1 MQRTL
6 FILATS
12 TILTACGGSSSDNNP
27 PPQTGDMQLSM
38 TDAPADDLTR
48 VQLTLNAVALKPAEG
63 GMVRRD
69 LDEPLVIEDLL
80 ALQGAESTVIMPT
93 TEVPAGRYNWIRL
106 YVQSGD
112 GSTFVIDDNGGEF
125 PLYVPGQQNNQDRE
139 RHVQLVS
146 GFVVPVDGE
155 VNFTLDVDL
164 RRAITKPANK
174 DYYLLRP
181 AVRIV
186 DNSEVGIIEGT
197 ISDSLINDETC
208 SSVMEGDSL
217 EGNAV
222 YLYTGQDAVTGD
234 VFVDEQGSPVGD
246 DNPVTT
252 ATVNYNPDS
261 DAYEYQIGFV
271 PEGDYT
277 LAFTCQALDDMPDT
291 DDDLIFSA
299 QRNVRVTAEQTETA
313 DLPEADVIT
322 TP

>member
-1 MQRTL
+1 MLRAL
-6 FILATS
+6 FILATG
-12 TILTACGGSSSDNNP
+12 TLLAACGGSSSDNP

-38 TDAPADDLTR
+38 TDAPADDLAR
-48 VQLTLNAVALKPAEG
+48 VQLTLNAVALKPAQG
-63 GMVRRD
+63 GMIRRD
-69 LDEPLVIEDLL
+69 LDKPLIIEDLL
-80 ALQGAESTVIMPT
+80 ALQGAKSTVIMPT

-106 YVQSGD
+106 YVQGGD
-112 GSTFVIDDNGGEF
+112 GNTFVIDDSGNQF

-146 GFVVPVDGE
+146 GFIVPVDGK

-164 RRAITKPANK
+164 RRAITKPANQNH
-174 DYYLLRP
+174 YLLRP

-197 ISDSLINDETC
+197 ISDSLINDESCT
-208 SSVMEGDSL
+208 SMMEGDTL

-222 YLYTGQDAVTGD
+222 YLYSGNDAVTGD
-234 VFVDEQGSPVGD
+234 VFVDDQGNPADG

-252 ATVNYNPDS
+252 ATVNYNSDS
-261 DAYEYQIGFV
+261 VYEYQIGFV

-277 LAFTCQALDDMPDT
+277 LAFTCQALDDMPDM
-291 DDDLIFSA
+291 DDDLTFSA
-299 QRNVRVTAEQTETA
+299 QRNVRVTAEQTEIA
-313 DLPEADVIT
+313 DLPEEEVIT

>member
-6 FILATS
+6 FILAAGT
-12 TILTACGGSSSDNNP
+12 LVAACGGSSSDNP
-27 PPQTGDMQLSM
+27 APQTGDVQLSM
-38 TDAPADDLTR
+38 TDAPADDLTQ
-48 VQLTLNAVALKPAEG
+48 VQLTLNAVALKPAQG
-63 GMVRRD
+63 SMIRRD

-80 ALQGAESTVIMPT
+80 ALQGAKSTVILPT

-112 GSTFVIDDNGGEF
+112 GNTYVIDDNGGEF
-125 PLYVPGQQNNQDRE
+125 PLYVPGQQNNQNRE

-164 RRAITKPANK
+164 RRAITKPTNK

-181 AVRIV
+181 AIRIV
-186 DNSEVGIIEGT
+186 DNSKVGIIEGT
-197 ISDSLINDETC
+197 ISDSLIDDETC
-208 SSVMEGDSL
+208 TTVMEGDTVQ
-217 EGNAV
+217 GNAV
-222 YLYTGQDAVTGD
+222 YLYTGRDAQTGD
-234 VFVDEQGSPVGD
+234 VFVDDQGAAIDS

-252 ATVNYNPDS
+252 ATVNYNS
-261 DAYEYQIGFV
+261 GNDAYEYQIGFV

-291 DDDLIFSA
+291 DDNLTFSA
-299 QRNVRVTAEQTETA
+299 QRNVSVTAGQTEIA
-313 DLPEADVIT
+313 DLPKEGVII

>member
-6 FILATS
+6 FILAAGT
-12 TILTACGGSSSDNNP
+12 LVAACGGSSSDNP
-27 PPQTGDMQLSM
+27 APQTGDVQLSM

-48 VQLTLNAVALKPAEG
+48 VQLTLNAVALKPAQG
-63 GMVRRD
+63 SMIRRD

-80 ALQGAESTVIMPT
+80 ALQGAKSTVILPT

-112 GSTFVIDDNGGEF
+112 GNTYVIDDNGGEF
-125 PLYVPGQQNNQDRE
+125 PLYVPGQQNNQNRE

-164 RRAITKPANK
+164 RRAITKPTNK

-181 AVRIV
+181 AIRIV
-186 DNSEVGIIEGT
+186 DNSKVGIIQGT
-197 ISDSLINDETC
+197 ISDSLIDDETC
-208 SSVMEGDSL
+208 TSVMEGDTVQ
-217 EGNAV
+217 GNAV
-222 YLYTGQDAVTGD
+222 YLYTGRDAQTGD
-234 VFVDEQGSPVGD
+234 VFVDDQGAAIDS

-252 ATVNYNPDS
+252 ATVNYNS
-261 DAYEYQIGFV
+261 GNDAYEYQIGFV

-277 LAFTCQALDDMPDT
+277 LAFTCQSLDDMPDT
-291 DDDLIFSA
+291 DDNLAFSA
-299 QRNVRVTAEQTETA
+299 QRNVSVTAEQTEIA
-313 DLPEADVIT
+313 DLPKEGVII

>member
-6 FILATS
+6 FILATG
-12 TILTACGGSSSDNNP
+12 TLLAACGGSSSDNP
-27 PPQTGDMQLSM
+27 SQPQTGDVQLSM

-63 GMVRRD
+63 GMIRRD

-93 TEVPAGRYNWIRL
+93 TTVPAGRYNWIRL

-112 GSTFVIDDNGGEF
+112 GNTYMIDDNGGEF

-181 AVRIV
+181 AIRIV
-186 DNSEVGIIEGT
+186 DNSTVGIIEGT
-197 ISDSLINDETC
+197 VSDALINDEACT
-208 SSVMEGDSL
+208 SVMEGDTL

-222 YLYTGQDAVTGD
+222 YLFTGNDAVTGD
-234 VFVDEQGSPVGD
+234 VFVDDQGNPADS

-252 ATVNYNPDS
+252 ATVTYNPDS
-261 DAYEYQIGFV
+261 DSYEYQIGFV

-277 LAFTCQALDDMPDT
+277 VAFTCQALDDMPDS
-291 DDDLIFSA
+291 DDDLTFSA
-299 QRNVRVTAEQTETA
+299 QRNVNVTAEQTEVA
-313 DLPEADVIT
+313 DLPEEEVIT

>member
-6 FILATS
+6 FILAAGT
-12 TILTACGGSSSDNNP
+12 LVAACGGSSSDNP
-27 PPQTGDMQLSM
+27 APQTGDVQLSM

-48 VQLTLNAVALKPAEG
+48 VQLTLNAVALKPAQG
-63 GMVRRD
+63 SMIRRD

-80 ALQGAESTVIMPT
+80 ALQGAKSTVILPT

-112 GSTFVIDDNGGEF
+112 GNTYVIDDNGGEF
-125 PLYVPGQQNNQDRE
+125 PLYVPGQQNNQNRE

-146 GFVVPVDGE
+146 GFAVPVDGE

-164 RRAITKPANK
+164 RRAITKPTNK

-181 AVRIV
+181 AIRIV
-186 DNSEVGIIEGT
+186 DNSKVGIIQGT
-197 ISDSLINDETC
+197 ISDSLIDDETC
-208 SSVMEGDSL
+208 TSVMEGDTVQ
-217 EGNAV
+217 GNAV
-222 YLYTGQDAVTGD
+222 YLYTGRDAQTGD
-234 VFVDEQGSPVGD
+234 VFVDDQGAAIDS

-252 ATVNYNPDS
+252 ATVNYNS
-261 DAYEYQIGFV
+261 GNDAYEYQIGFV

-277 LAFTCQALDDMPDT
+277 LAFTCQSLDDMPDT
-291 DDDLIFSA
+291 DDNLTFSA
-299 QRNVRVTAEQTETA
+299 QRNVSVTAEQTEIA
-313 DLPEADVIT
+313 DLPKEGVII

>member
-234 VFVDEQGSPVGD
+234 VFVDEQGSLVGD

-299 QRNVRVTAEQTETA
+299 QSNVRVTAEQTETA

>member
-1 MQRTL
+1 MRRALFVMATGTL
-6 FILATS
+6 LA
-12 TILTACGGSSSDNNP
+12 ACGGSSSDNP
-27 PPQTGDMQLSM
+27 PPQTGDVQLSM
-38 TDAPADDLTR
+38 TDAPADDLAQ
-48 VQLTLNAVALKPAEG
+48 VQLTLNAVALKPAQG
-63 GMVRRD
+63 GMIRRD
-69 LDEPLVIEDLL
+69 LDEPLIIENLL

-106 YVQSGD
+106 YVQGGD
-112 GSTFVIDDNGGEF
+112 GNTYVIEDNGGEF

-155 VNFTLDVDL
+155 VDFTLDVDL

-186 DNSEVGIIEGT
+186 DDSQVGTIEGT
-197 ISDSLINDETC
+197 ISDSLINDEACT
-208 SSVMEGDSL
+208 SIMEGDAL

-222 YLYTGQDAVTGD
+222 YLYTNHDAVTGD
-234 VFVDEQGSPVGD
+234 VFVDDQGNPADS

-252 ATVNYNPDS
+252 ATVNYNADS
-261 DAYEYQIGFV
+261 DSYDYQIGFV

-291 DDDLIFSA
+291 DEDLTFSA
-299 QRNVRVTAEQTETA
+299 QRNVSVTAEQTEIA
-313 DLPEADVIT
+313 DLPAEEVIT

>member
-6 FILATS
+6 FILAAGT
-12 TILTACGGSSSDNNP
+12 LVAACGGSSSDNP
-27 PPQTGDMQLSM
+27 APQTGDVQLSM

-48 VQLTLNAVALKPAEG
+48 VQLTLNAVALKPAQG
-63 GMVRRD
+63 SMIRRD

-80 ALQGAESTVIMPT
+80 ALQGAKSTVILPT

-112 GSTFVIDDNGGEF
+112 GNTYVIDDNGGEF
-125 PLYVPGQQNNQDRE
+125 PLYVPGQQNSQNRE

-164 RRAITKPANK
+164 RRAITKPTNK

-181 AVRIV
+181 AIRIV
-186 DNSEVGIIEGT
+186 DNSKVGIIEGT
-197 ISDSLINDETC
+197 ISDSLIDDETC
-208 SSVMEGDSL
+208 TSVMEGDTVQ
-217 EGNAV
+217 GNAV
-222 YLYTGQDAVTGD
+222 YLYTGRDAQTGD
-234 VFVDEQGSPVGD
+234 VFVDDQGAAIDS

-252 ATVNYNPDS
+252 ATVNYNS
-261 DAYEYQIGFV
+261 GNDAYEYQIGFV

-291 DDDLIFSA
+291 DDNLTFSA
-299 QRNVRVTAEQTETA
+299 QRNVSVTAEQTEIA
-313 DLPEADVIT
+313 DLPKEGVII

>member
-6 FILATS
+6 FILAAGT
-12 TILTACGGSSSDNNP
+12 LVAACGGSSSDNP
-27 PPQTGDMQLSM
+27 APQTGDVQLSM
-38 TDAPADDLTR
+38 TDAPADDLTQ
-48 VQLTLNAVALKPAEG
+48 VQLTLNAVALKPAQG
-63 GMVRRD
+63 SMIRRD

-80 ALQGAESTVIMPT
+80 ALQGAKSTVILPT

-112 GSTFVIDDNGGEF
+112 GNTYVIDDNGGEF
-125 PLYVPGQQNNQDRE
+125 PLYVPGQQNNQNRE

-164 RRAITKPANK
+164 RRAITKPTNK

-181 AVRIV
+181 AIRIV
-186 DNSEVGIIEGT
+186 DNSKVGIIQGT
-197 ISDSLINDETC
+197 ISDSLIDDETC
-208 SSVMEGDSL
+208 TSVMEGDTVQ
-217 EGNAV
+217 GNAV
-222 YLYTGQDAVTGD
+222 YLYTGRDAQTGD
-234 VFVDEQGSPVGD
+234 VFVDDQGAAIDS

-252 ATVNYNPDS
+252 ATVNYNS
-261 DAYEYQIGFV
+261 GNDAYEYQIGFV

-291 DDDLIFSA
+291 DDNLAFSA
-299 QRNVRVTAEQTETA
+299 QRNVSVTAEQTEIA
-313 DLPEADVIT
+313 DLPKEGVII

>member
-1 MQRTL
+1 VSTPN
-6 FILATS
+6 LAPVTK
-12 TILTACGGSSSDNNP
+12 P
-27 PPQTGDMQLSM
+27 P
-38 TDAPADDLTR
+38 
-48 VQLTLNAVALKPAEG
+48 
-63 GMVRRD
+63 
-69 LDEPLVIEDLL
+69 
-80 ALQGAESTVIMPT
+80 
-93 TEVPAGRYNWIRL
+93 
-106 YVQSGD
+106 
-112 GSTFVIDDNGGEF
+112 
-125 PLYVPGQQNNQDRE
+125 
-139 RHVQLVS
+139 
-146 GFVVPVDGE
+146 
-155 VNFTLDVDL
+155 L

-234 VFVDEQGSPVGD
+234 IFVDEQGSLVGD

-299 QRNVRVTAEQTETA
+299 QSNVRVTAEQTETA

>member
-1 MQRTL
+1 MRRALFVMATGTL
-6 FILATS
+6 LA
-12 TILTACGGSSSDNNP
+12 ACGGSSSDNP
-27 PPQTGDMQLSM
+27 PPQTGDVQLSM
-38 TDAPADDLTR
+38 TDAPADDLAQ
-48 VQLTLNAVALKPAEG
+48 VQLTLNAVALKPAQG
-63 GMVRRD
+63 GMIRRD
-69 LDEPLVIEDLL
+69 LDEPLIIENLL

-112 GSTFVIDDNGGEF
+112 GNTFVIDDSGNQF

-146 GFVVPVDGE
+146 GFIVPVDGK

-164 RRAITKPANK
+164 RRAITKPANQNH
-174 DYYLLRP
+174 YLLRP

-197 ISDSLINDETC
+197 ISDSLINDESCT
-208 SSVMEGDSL
+208 SMMEGDTL

-222 YLYTGQDAVTGD
+222 YLYSGNDAVTGD
-234 VFVDEQGSPVGD
+234 VFVDDQGNPADG

-252 ATVNYNPDS
+252 ATVNYNSDS
-261 DAYEYQIGFV
+261 VYEYQIGFV

-277 LAFTCQALDDMPDT
+277 LAFTCQALDDMPDM
-291 DDDLIFSA
+291 DDDLTFSA
-299 QRNVRVTAEQTETA
+299 QRNVRVTAEQTEIA
-313 DLPEADVIT
+313 DLPEEEVIT

>member
-6 FILATS
+6 FILAAGT
-12 TILTACGGSSSDNNP
+12 LVAACGGSSSDNP
-27 PPQTGDMQLSM
+27 APQTGDVQLSM

-48 VQLTLNAVALKPAEG
+48 VQLTLNAVALKPAQG
-63 GMVRRD
+63 SMIRRD

-80 ALQGAESTVIMPT
+80 ALQGAKSTVILPT

-112 GSTFVIDDNGGEF
+112 GNTYVIDDNGGEF
-125 PLYVPGQQNNQDRE
+125 PLYVPGQQNNQNRE

-146 GFVVPVDGE
+146 GFAVPVDGE

-164 RRAITKPANK
+164 RRAITKPTNK

-181 AVRIV
+181 AIRIV
-186 DNSEVGIIEGT
+186 DNSKVGIIEGT
-197 ISDSLINDETC
+197 ISDSLIDDETC
-208 SSVMEGDSL
+208 TSVMEGDTVQ
-217 EGNAV
+217 GNAV
-222 YLYTGQDAVTGD
+222 YLYTGRDAQTGD
-234 VFVDEQGSPVGD
+234 VFVDDQGAAIDS

-252 ATVNYNPDS
+252 ATVNYNS
-261 DAYEYQIGFV
+261 GNDAYEYQIGFV

-291 DDDLIFSA
+291 DDNLTFSA
-299 QRNVRVTAEQTETA
+299 QRNVSVTAEQTEIA
-313 DLPEADVIT
+313 DLPKEGVII

>member
-6 FILATS
+6 FILAAGT
-12 TILTACGGSSSDNNP
+12 LVAACGGSSSDNP
-27 PPQTGDMQLSM
+27 APQTGDVQLSM

-48 VQLTLNAVALKPAEG
+48 VQLTLNAVALKPAQG
-63 GMVRRD
+63 SMIRRD

-80 ALQGAESTVIMPT
+80 ALQGAKSTVILPT

-112 GSTFVIDDNGGEF
+112 GNTYVIDDNGGQF

-164 RRAITKPANK
+164 RRAITKPTNK

-186 DNSEVGIIEGT
+186 DNSKVGIIEGT
-197 ISDSLINDETC
+197 ISDSLINDEACT
-208 SSVMEGDSL
+208 SVMEGDSL

-222 YLYTGQDAVTGD
+222 YLYTGQDAATGD
-234 VFVDEQGSPVGD
+234 VFVDDQGAPVGS

-299 QRNVRVTAEQTETA
+299 QRNVDVIAEQSKTA
-313 DLPEADVIT
+313 DLPEEEIIT

>member
-6 FILATS
+6 FILAAGT
-12 TILTACGGSSSDNNP
+12 LVAACGGSSSDNP
-27 PPQTGDMQLSM
+27 APQTGDVQLSM
-38 TDAPADDLTR
+38 TDAPADDLTQ
-48 VQLTLNAVALKPAEG
+48 VQLTLNAVALKPAQG
-63 GMVRRD
+63 SMIRRD

-80 ALQGAESTVIMPT
+80 ALQGAKSTVILPT

-112 GSTFVIDDNGGEF
+112 GNTYVIDDNGGEF
-125 PLYVPGQQNNQDRE
+125 PLYVPGQQNNQNRE

-164 RRAITKPANK
+164 RRAITKPTNK

-181 AVRIV
+181 AIRIV
-186 DNSEVGIIEGT
+186 DNSKVGIIEGT
-197 ISDSLINDETC
+197 ISDSLIDDETC
-208 SSVMEGDSL
+208 TTVMEGDTVQ
-217 EGNAV
+217 GNAV
-222 YLYTGQDAVTGD
+222 YLYTGRDAQTGD
-234 VFVDEQGSPVGD
+234 VFVDDQGAAIDS

-252 ATVNYNPDS
+252 ATVNYNS
-261 DAYEYQIGFV
+261 GNDAYEYQIGFV

-291 DDDLIFSA
+291 DDNLTFSA
-299 QRNVRVTAEQTETA
+299 QRNVSVTAGQTEIA
-313 DLPEADVIT
+313 DLPKEDVII

>member
-6 FILATS
+6 FILAAGT
-12 TILTACGGSSSDNNP
+12 LVAACGGSSSDNP
-27 PPQTGDMQLSM
+27 APQTGDVQLSM
-38 TDAPADDLTR
+38 TDAPADDLTQ
-48 VQLTLNAVALKPAEG
+48 VQLTLNAVALKPAQG
-63 GMVRRD
+63 SMIRRD

-80 ALQGAESTVIMPT
+80 ALQGAKSTVILPT

-112 GSTFVIDDNGGEF
+112 GNTYVIDDNGGEF
-125 PLYVPGQQNNQDRE
+125 PLYVPGQQNNQNRE

-164 RRAITKPANK
+164 RRAITKPTNK

-181 AVRIV
+181 AIRIV
-186 DNSEVGIIEGT
+186 DNSKVGIIQGT
-197 ISDSLINDETC
+197 ISDSLIDDETC
-208 SSVMEGDSL
+208 TSVMEGDTVQ
-217 EGNAV
+217 GNAV
-222 YLYTGQDAVTGD
+222 YLYTGRDAQTGD
-234 VFVDEQGSPVGD
+234 VFVDDQGAAIDS

-252 ATVNYNPDS
+252 ATVNYNS
-261 DAYEYQIGFV
+261 GNDAYEYQIGFV

-291 DDDLIFSA
+291 DDNLAFSA
-299 QRNVRVTAEQTETA
+299 QRNVSVTAEQTEIA
-313 DLPEADVIT
+313 DLPKEDVII